1 MDTGILILIIL
12 SVLLL
17 CCVIAVLVLLLAKKD
32 AVGKEDIARLQGRVD
47 AAERATLESLRGQRA
62 ENAQR
67 FDALAAKAD
76 RAYRD
81 DRAHELE
88 MNKMLSSSLGEMREK
103 STEQNERQTRAINE
117 SLEKIRE
124 SNEQKLDQ
132 MRVTVG
138 EKLDETLQKRLDS
151 SFETVSKQLKDLYES
166 LGKMQ
171 ELSTGVTENVTAL
184 NRVLTNVK
192 TRGTWAEVQLGGILD
207 QIIPGSYVRNFSPQ
221 GSSAT
226 VEFAVIIPSADGG
239 RTYMPIDSKFPVED
253 YLRIQQAAETADPEE
268 LKKAR
273 GALRA
278 RVFAEAKDVSSK
290 YISVPET
297 TPFAVLYL
305 ATEGLYAEVL
315 SADDGLAEKLHS
327 GYNILLAGPSTITA
341 LLNSLAMGFRTLA
354 VNEKAAE
361 IRKILVSVKKQYEQF
376 GVLLEKAHKKV
387 DEAGTVLDDA
397 QKRNDLIRKKL
408 GSVDSAEAL
417 PSGETVG
424 LPVTDEE

>member
-1 MDTGILILIIL
+1 RHSPRTEHD
-12 SVLLL
+12 
-17 CCVIAVLVLLLAKKD
+17 
-32 AVGKEDIARLQGRVD
+32 R
-47 AAERATLESLRGQRA
+47 
-62 ENAQR
+62 R
-67 FDALAAKAD
+67 FDALAEKAD

-88 MNKMLSSSLGEMREK
+88 LNRMLSSSLGELREK
-103 STEQNERQTRAINE
+103 SAEQSEKQTRILTE

-124 SNEQKLDQ
+124 SNEKKLEQ

-151 SFETVSKQLKDLYES
+151 SFETVSKQLRELYES

-171 ELSTGVTENVTAL
+171 ELSAGVTDNVAAL

-192 TRGTWAEVQLGGILD
+192 TRGTWAEVQLGGVLD
-207 QIIPGSYVRNFSPQ
+207 QIIPGRYVRNFSPQ
-221 GSSAT
+221 GSNAT

-239 RTYMPIDSKFPVED
+239 KTFMPIDSKFPVED
-253 YLRIQQAAETADPEE
+253 YIRIQQAAEAADPEE

-278 RVFAEAKDVSSK
+278 RVLAEARDVSSK

-327 GYNILLAGPSTITA
+327 TYNILLAGPSTITA

-361 IRKILVSVKKQYEQF
+361 IRKLLAAIKTQYEKF
-376 GVLLEKAHKKV
+376 NDLLVKAHQKV
-387 DEAGTVLDDA
+387 DEAGSVLDTA
-397 QKRNDLIRKKL
+397 QKRSELIRKKL
-408 GSVDSAEAL
+408 GTVDSAEAEPQL
-417 PSGETVG
+417 FEN
-424 LPVTDEE
+424 E

>member
-17 CCVIAVLVLLLAKKD
+17 CGVIAVLVLLLMKKD
-32 AVGKEDIARLQGRVD
+32 AVRKEDIARLGGRID

-62 ENAQR
+62 ETAQR
-67 FDALAAKAD
+67 FDALDAKAD

-88 MNKMLSSSLGEMREK
+88 MNKMLA
-103 STEQNERQTRAINE
+103 EQNEKQTRVLTE
-117 SLEKIRE
+117 SLEKIRA
-124 SNEQKLDQ
+124 SNEQKLEQ

-138 EKLDETLQKRLDS
+138 EKLDQTLQKRLDS

-207 QIIPGSYVRNFSPQ
+207 QIIPGRYVRNFSPT

-253 YLRIQQAAETADPEE
+253 YIRIQQAAEAADPEE

-278 RVFAEAKDVSSK
+278 RVLAEAKDVSAK

-315 SADDGLAEKLHS
+315 SGGDGLAERLHS
-327 GYNILLAGPSTITA
+327 TYNILLAGPSTITA

-361 IRKILVSVKKQYEQF
+361 IRKLLVSVRKQYEQF
-376 GVLLEKAHKKV
+376 GVLLEKAHRKV
-387 DEAGTVLDDA
+387 DEAGSVLDDA

-408 GSVDSAEAL
+408 GSVDSSETL
-417 PSGETVG
+417 PSGETDG
-424 LPVTDEE
+424 LPPAEEE